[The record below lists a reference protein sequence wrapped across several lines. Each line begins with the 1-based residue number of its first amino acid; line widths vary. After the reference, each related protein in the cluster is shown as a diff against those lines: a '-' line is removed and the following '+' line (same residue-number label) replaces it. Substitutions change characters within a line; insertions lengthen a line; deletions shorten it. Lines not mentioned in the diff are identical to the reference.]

1 MDSFANLWKECV
13 KAPDSSAIWERLL
26 DSQGRIIARIVA
38 RVAHRFAISSA
49 DDIDDAVQEVC
60 LKMSTQARRQNLPE
74 AEDSILEAYLKACI
88 ANAAH
93 DYFRAQRA
101 RRRDV
106 LACAP
111 LDDVLSAG
119 LVPPGDDLER
129 GLLIRQIE
137 GSIEGTPRDRSV
149 FLLYYRQGWTA
160 REISAIPSIG
170 LNQKGVESLIFR
182 MTAALRKRLN
192 DRPQSEPERGF
203 SQPGT

>member
-1 MDSFANLWKECV
+1 
-13 KAPDSSAIWERLL
+13 
-26 DSQGRIIARIVA
+26 
-38 RVAHRFAISSA
+38 VAHRFAISSA

-60 LKMSTQARRQNLPE
+60 LKLSTQARRQNSPK

-106 LACAP
+106 LACTP
-111 LDDVLSAG
+111 LDDVLPAD
-119 LVPPGDDLER
+119 LVPPGATNLER

-137 GSIEGTPRDRSV
+137 GYIEGTPRDRSV

-160 REISAIPSIG
+160 KEISAIPSVG

-182 MTAALRKRLN
+182 MTVALRKRLN
-192 DRPQSEPERGF
+192 NRPGGEPQRGF